1 MVRMMLGSFRHDPD
15 LDLTG
20 RTLQRIAVRG
30 ALFRGD
36 ELLMLG
42 SRHGDYKF
50 PGGGVE
56 AGEDQ
61 AAALQREYV
70 EECGLAGVEVGLS
83 FGSTVEYLRAIE
95 PEYRIF
101 KMTSHYFY
109 CSSAADS
116 LGEQLLEGYE
126 AELELVPRWITVAD
140 ALQANRAVQER
151 GVGVMRWLVRET
163 KVLEHLLTA
172 GPPSPAD
179 A

>member
-1 MVRMMLGSFRHDPD
+1 MARMMLGSFRHDPD

-20 RTLQRIAVRG
+20 RTLQRTAVRG

-36 ELLMLG
+36 ELLLLG
-42 SRHGDYKF
+42 SRHGDYTF

-61 AAALQREYV
+61 SAALQREYV
-70 EECGLAGVEVGLS
+70 EECGLADVEVGLS
-83 FGSTVEYLRAIE
+83 FGSTIEYMRAIE

-101 KMTSHYFY
+101 KMTSHYYF
-109 CSSAADS
+109 CSSPNTV
-116 LGEQLLEGYE
+116 LGGQLLEGYE

-140 ALQANRAVQER
+140 ALRANRAVQEQ

-163 KVLEHLLTA
+163 QVLEHLLTVERPEPVD
-172 GPPSPAD
+172 G
-179 A
+179 

>member
-20 RTLQRIAVRG
+20 RTLQRTAVRG

-36 ELLMLG
+36 QLLMLG

-61 AAALQREYV
+61 SAALQREFL

-83 FGSTVEYLRAIE
+83 FGSTVEYLRPVE
-95 PEYRIF
+95 PEYRVF
-101 KMTSHYFY
+101 KMTSHYYF
-109 CSSAADS
+109 CSSPASA

-126 AELELVPRWITVAD
+126 AELELVPRWVSVAE
-140 ALQANRAVQER
+140 ALEANRAVQES

-163 KVLEHLLTA
+163 KVLEHLSSVELPA
-172 GPPSPAD
+172 PAD
-179 A
+179 G

>member
-1 MVRMMLGSFRHDPD
+1 MMLGSFRHDAD

-20 RTLQRIAVRG
+20 RTLQRTAVRG

-61 AAALQREYV
+61 TAALQREFV
-70 EECGLAGVEVGLS
+70 EECGLADVEVGLS
-83 FGSTVEYLRAIE
+83 FGSTIEYMRAAE
-95 PEYRIF
+95 PEYRVF
-101 KMTSHYFY
+101 KMTSHYYF
-109 CSSAADS
+109 CSSSASGFA
-116 LGEQLLEGYE
+116 EQQLEGYE
-126 AELELVPRWITVAD
+126 AELELVPRWIAVAD

-151 GVGVMRWLVRET
+151 GAGVMRWLVRET

-172 GPPSPAD
+172 GPPSPAG